1 MATISCHSEQSCQSK
16 NRERRKKKTMKAE
29 AEIIFVTYPSPGHL
43 LVSIEF
49 AKSLIKRDDRIHTI
63 TILYWALPLAP
74 QAHLFAKSLVA
85 SQPRIRLLALPDV
98 QNPPPLELF
107 FKAPEAYILESTKK
121 TVPLVRDALSTLVSS
136 RKESGSVRVVG
147 LVIDFFC
154 VPMIEV
160 ANELNLPSYIFLTC
174 NAGFLSMMKYLPERH
189 RITTSELDLS
199 SGNVEHPIPGYV
211 CSVPTKVLPP
221 GLFVRESYEA
231 WVEIAEK
238 FPGAKGILVN
248 SVTCL
253 EQNAFDYF
261 ARLDENYPPVYP
273 VGPVLSLKDR
283 PSPNL
288 DASDRDRIMRWLED
302 QPESS
307 IVYICFGSLGIIGK
321 LQIEEIA
328 EALEL
333 TGHRF
338 LWSIRT
344 NPTEKASPYDLLP
357 EGFLDRT
364 ASKGLVCD
372 WAPQVEV
379 LAHKALGGF
388 VSHCGWNSVLE
399 SLWFGVPI
407 ATWPMYAEQQLNA
420 FSMVKELGLA
430 VELRLD
436 YVSAYGEIVKA
447 EEIAGAIRS
456 LMDGEDTPRKRV
468 KEMAEAARNAL
479 MDGGSSFVAV
489 KRFLDELIGGDV

>member
-1 MATISCHSEQSCQSK
+1 
-16 NRERRKKKTMKAE
+16 MKAE
-29 AEIIFVTYPSPGHL
+29 AEIIFVAYPSPGHL

-63 TILYWALPLAP
+63 SIIHWAIPLAP

-85 SQPRIRLLALPDV
+85 SQPRIRLVALPDI

-107 FKAPEAYILESTKK
+107 YKASEAYILEFTKK
-121 TVPLVRDALSTLVSS
+121 TVPYVKDALSTLVSS

-154 VPMIEV
+154 VPLIEV
-160 ANELNLPSYIFLTC
+160 ANKFNLPCYNFQTS
-174 NAGFLSMMKYLPERH
+174 NAGFMCMMKYLPERH
-189 RITTSELDLS
+189 RIISSKLELS
-199 SGNVEHPIPGYV
+199 SGDEEHPIPGYV
-211 CSVPTKVLPP
+211 CPVPTKVLPP
-221 GLFVRESYEA
+221 GMFVRESYEA
-231 WVEIAEK
+231 WVEMAEK

-248 SVTCL
+248 SFSGL
-253 EQNAFDYF
+253 EKNAFDYF
-261 ARLDENYPPVYP
+261 GRRPENYPPVYP
-273 VGPVLSLKDR
+273 VGPVLSLEDR

-288 DASDRDRIMRWLED
+288 DSSDRDRVMRWLVD

-307 IVYICFGSLGIIGK
+307 VVYICFGSLGIHGK
-321 LQIEEIA
+321 PQIEEIA
-328 EALEL
+328 RAIEL
-333 TGHRF
+333 AGHRF
-338 LWSIRT
+338 LWSVRT

-364 ASKGLVCD
+364 ESKGLVCD

-379 LAHKALGGF
+379 LAHKAIGGF
-388 VSHCGWNSVLE
+388 VSHCGWNSLLE
-399 SLWFGVPI
+399 SLWFGVPT
-407 ATWPMYAEQQLNA
+407 ATWPMKAEQQLNA
-420 FSMVKELGLA
+420 FTMVKELGLA

-456 LMDGEDTPRKRV
+456 LMDGEDTLRKKV
-468 KEMAEAARNAL
+468 KEMSESARKAL

-489 KRFLDELIGGDV
+489 KRFLDELISGDA

>member
-1 MATISCHSEQSCQSK
+1 
-16 NRERRKKKTMKAE
+16 MKAE
-29 AEIIFVTYPSPGHL
+29 AEIIFVTYPAPGHL

-63 TILYWALPLAP
+63 TILHWALPLAP

-85 SQPRIRLLALPDV
+85 SEPRIRLVALPDV
-98 QNPPPLELF
+98 EKPPPLELF

-121 TVPLVRDALSTLVSS
+121 TVPLVRDALSTLFSS
-136 RKESGSVRVVG
+136 RNEPGSVRVVG

-160 ANELNLPSYIFLTC
+160 ANEFNLPSYIFLTC
-174 NAGFLSMMKYLPERH
+174 NAGLLSMMKYLPERH
-189 RITTSELDLS
+189 RITASELDLS
-199 SGNVEHPIPGYV
+199 SGEVEHPIPGYV

-248 SVTCL
+248 SFTCL

-261 ARLDENYPPVYP
+261 ARLPENYPPVYP

-283 PSPNL
+283 PSPDL
-288 DASDRDRIMRWLED
+288 DPSDRDRIMRWLED

-321 LQIEEIA
+321 PQIEEIA
-328 EALEL
+328 QALEL
-333 TGHRF
+333 TGYRF

-364 ASKGLVCD
+364 ACKGLVCD

-379 LAHKALGGF
+379 LAHKAIGGF

-420 FSMVKELGLA
+420 FTMVKELGLA

-456 LMDGEDTPRKRV
+456 LMDGEDTPRERV
-468 KEMAEAARNAL
+468 KEMAAAARKAL
-479 MDGGSSFVAV
+479 MDGGSSFLAV
-489 KRFLDELIGGDV
+489 KGFLHELIGGDV